1 MELGGA
7 DAFVVLKDAD
17 LKKTIDWAVFG
28 RHWNGG
34 QVCVSS
40 KRMIVVDEVYDAFL
54 DGYRKGVARLIAGDP
69 FDPKTTL
76 APLSSQK
83 AADDIKEQIRKAV
96 SYGAKA
102 EEVGLPVP
110 NQGAFVQPT
119 ILTDVGEANPARYWE
134 FFGPV
139 SMLFRARDEDDAV
152 RIANDSP
159 FGLGGSVFTADE
171 QHGFKVAK
179 RISTGM
185 VFVNHP
191 TKVEA
196 DLPFGG
202 IRRSGYG
209 RELLGLGL
217 KEFVNHKLIDV
228 VDIEAHFRRHPYTA
242 AAGAFGRCTTHPRR
256 KLMALNEKVILV
268 TGAAQGIGRGIALR
282 LAADGADIALVDL
295 KADKLEAVKRKLKRS
310 VARRAPSPPTSAS
323 GITSMRPST
332 MPKRNSAASM

>member
-1 MELGGA
+1 MAASSIGNMKSGGP
-7 DAFVVLKDAD
+7 DACNGPECCRHSARLDRVSRQNARSRRIRVKVFACGVCRTD
-17 LKKTIDWAVFG
+17 L
-28 RHWNGG
+28 H
-34 QVCVSS
+34 
-40 KRMIVVDEVYDAFL
+40 VVDGELPHPHIPIIPGHDIVGRVDALGDGVSGLTIGERVGIPWLAAVGFVDAFL

-139 SMLFRARDEDDAV
+139 SMLFRAGDEDDAV

-217 KEFVNHKLIDV
+217 KEFV
-228 VDIEAHFRRHPYTA
+228 
-242 AAGAFGRCTTHPRR
+242 TT
-256 KLMALNEKVILV
+256 
-268 TGAAQGIGRGIALR
+268 
-282 LAADGADIALVDL
+282 
-295 KADKLEAVKRKLKRS
+295 S
-310 VARRAPSPPTSAS
+310 
-323 GITSMRPST
+323 
-332 MPKRNSAASM
+332 

>member
-1 MELGGA
+1 MKSGGP
-7 DAFVVLKDAD
+7 DACNGPECCRHSARLDRVSRQNARSRRIRVKVFACGVCRTD
-17 LKKTIDWAVFG
+17 L
-28 RHWNGG
+28 H
-34 QVCVSS
+34 
-40 KRMIVVDEVYDAFL
+40 VVDGELPHPHIPIIPGHDIVGRVDALGDGVSGLTIGERVGIPWLAAVGFVDAFL

-228 VDIEAHFRRHPYTA
+228 VDIEAHF
-242 AAGAFGRCTTHPRR
+242 
-256 KLMALNEKVILV
+256 
-268 TGAAQGIGRGIALR
+268 
-282 LAADGADIALVDL
+282 
-295 KADKLEAVKRKLKRS
+295 
-310 VARRAPSPPTSAS
+310 
-323 GITSMRPST
+323 
-332 MPKRNSAASM
+332 